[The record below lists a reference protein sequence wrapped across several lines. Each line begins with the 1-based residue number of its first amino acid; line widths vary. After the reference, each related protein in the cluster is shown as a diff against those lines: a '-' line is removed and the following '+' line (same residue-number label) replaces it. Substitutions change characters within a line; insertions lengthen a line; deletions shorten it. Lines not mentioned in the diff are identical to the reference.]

1 MGNRFSAR
9 IPPTDDP
16 GGRTAAATHVRE
28 IVEND
33 YDDEL
38 GGVLPIVLD
47 FYGTESKACQALA
60 PRFAAVAERFA
71 GKVRFLKVLRQA
83 NAKLAARLGVTA
95 SPTLIFF
102 VGGKELGERLAGDD
116 IKRTELKARVEAMLG
131 DPAAVS
137 AT

>member
-1 MGNRFSAR
+1 MGNRFSPR

-16 GGRTAAATHVRE
+16 GGKTPAAAHVRE

-47 FYGTESKACQALA
+47 FYGTESKACEALA

-71 GKVRFLKVLRQA
+71 GKVRFLKVRRDA
-83 NAKLAARLGVTA
+83 NTSLAARLGVTA
-95 SPTLIFF
+95 SPTLLFF
-102 VGGKELGERLAGDD
+102 VGGKEVGTRLAGDE

-131 DPAAVS
+131 EPPAVS
-137 AT
+137 PT